1 MGEQDPIQPTLD
13 PFANVSQQGGP
24 DAFGAAGQGNT
35 VCAPQNRNRDHV
47 RDVLWAETF
56 RDLTAQLPRQ
66 VRSHFESYFSY
77 VFLKPVLFFI
87 LMVELDRGSANFT
100 KRFEQLSCLV
110 YR

>member
-13 PFANVSQQGGP
+13 PFVNVSQQAGP

-47 RDVLWAETF
+47 PDELLAETF

-66 VRSHFESYFSY
+66 VRSHFETSFSNVFSN
-77 VFLKPVLFFI
+77 VFLKPVLFY
-87 LMVELDRGSANFT
+87 LDGRA
-100 KRFEQLSCLV
+100 R
-110 YR
+110 